1 MRAFAI
7 VSVLL
12 LATIAE
18 AASKQGNRVL
28 LSNVKSLTLR
38 KDAKTSH
45 RRVPAV
51 PQVILTQAFLS
62 RNLFATDYA

>member
-1 MRAFAI
+1 MRVFAI

-12 LATIAE
+12 LAIIAE
-18 AASKQGNRVL
+18 AASKQSNRVL

-51 PQVILTQAFLS
+51 PQVTF
-62 RNLFATDYA
+62 T